1 MVVDGSPIVIKHGV
15 LANSP
20 FIQFNRLFPVDT
32 QHMYIYIYI
41 NYIYIY
47 RYADVLWGSPRAML
61 AYRRVIII
69 NHH

>member
-32 QHMYIYIYI
+32 QHMYIYI

-47 RYADVLWGSPRAML
+47 IDMPTCYGDLPGPCL
-61 AYRRVIII
+61 LTGG
-69 NHH
+69 